1 MFKPMLRILTLI
13 LLIGS
18 FSSCEKESSLDV
30 NQDKIYT
37 DYEVFYNS
45 NTDKSWVVAKFKFGS
60 PTGTVLELENPA
72 FVLFE
77 NDTLPYNVFFN
88 GHYKEYAGQITS
100 GTFSYTDADGNTYN
114 NTLPS
119 YEEIQFPS
127 DLDTI
132 SKSQAYD
139 LKWDG
144 TALSANQHVGLF
156 IGSWT
161 WGNDALLLQIN
172 EGADN
177 LILGTNQLS
186 NLPLG
191 NSTCYMDRAT
201 EVDVTEGTGEGGK
214 IRGKFRATNA
224 AVIIME

>member
-1 MFKPMLRILTLI
+1 MLKPMLKTLTLI
-13 LLIGS
+13 LVIAT

-45 NTDKSWVVAKFKFGS
+45 NTDKSWVVAKFKFGG
-60 PTGTVLELENPA
+60 PTGTILELDDPA

-100 GTFSYTDADGNTYN
+100 GTFSYTDGNGDVYN
-114 NTLPS
+114 NSLPS
-119 YEEIQFPS
+119 YEDIQFPS

-132 SKSQAYD
+132 SKSQAFD
-139 LKWDG
+139 LQWQG
-144 TALSANQHVGLF
+144 TALSANQYVGLF
-156 IGSWT
+156 IGSWA
-161 WGNDALLLQIN
+161 WGNDALLVQTN
-172 EGADN
+172 QGADN
-177 LILGTNQLS
+177 LVLGTTQLS

-191 NSTCYMDRAT
+191 NSTCFMDRST

-214 IRGKFRATNA
+214 IRGKYRATNA
-224 AVIIME
+224 SVMIVE

>member
-1 MFKPMLRILTLI
+1 MLKPMLKTLV
-13 LLIGS
+13 LLLVIGS

-45 NTDKSWVVAKFKFGS
+45 NTDKSWVVAKFKFGG
-60 PTGTVLELENPA
+60 PTGTILQLDDPA

-77 NDTLPYNVFFN
+77 NDTLPYNFFFN

-100 GTFSYTDADGNTYN
+100 GTFSYTDANGNIYN

-119 YEEIQFPS
+119 YEEIQFPAG
-127 DLDTI
+127 LDTI
-132 SKSQAYD
+132 SKAQAFD

-144 TALSANQHVGLF
+144 TALSADQFVGLF

-161 WGNDALLLQIN
+161 WGNDALVLQTN
-172 EGADN
+172 QGADN
-177 LILGTNQLS
+177 LVVGINQLA
-186 NLPLG
+186 NLPVG

-214 IRGKFRATNA
+214 IRGKFRATNVP
-224 AVIIME
+224 VIVAE